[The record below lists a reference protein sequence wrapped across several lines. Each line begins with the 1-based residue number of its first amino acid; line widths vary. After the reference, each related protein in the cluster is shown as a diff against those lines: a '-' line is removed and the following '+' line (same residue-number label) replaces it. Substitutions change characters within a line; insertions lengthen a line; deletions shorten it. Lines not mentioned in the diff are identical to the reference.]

1 MNTRRVNTAAD
12 VILAALTQNRT
23 AAGIAMALESAQ
35 LLMSPETAAE
45 LMDCDATPR
54 YRAAWRGHSG
64 AWTADYTAAWNEAA
78 AAHERGERDAEVVHY
93 GITSREWVAA
103 APQYRADAPTVAVSE
118 TESGTK
124 IEITPGGG
132 AS

>member
-1 MNTRRVNTAAD
+1 MNTKLVNTAAD

-45 LMDCDATPR
+45 LERLRARVAELEANDATPR
-54 YRAAWRGHSG
+54 YRAVWRGHRG
-64 AWTADYTAAWNEAA
+64 ASTTDYSVAWSEAA
-78 AAHERGERDAEVVHY
+78 AAHERGDRDAEVVHF
-93 GITSREWVAA
+93 GITSREWVVS
-103 APQYRADAPTVAVSE
+103 APQYRADEA
-118 TESGTK
+118 
-124 IEITPGGG
+124 GG